1 MKKDKIKVALLG
13 MGTVGSGVY
22 EVIEHLQKENFVNK
36 VGAEVEV
43 KRVLV
48 RSPEK
53 YADKVAPHTLLT
65 TNWQDILADEEIDI
79 VIELMGG
86 IEPARTYLTEA
97 LRAGKNIVSANKD
110 LIAVHGQELEALAAE
125 MKRDFRYEASC
136 LGAIPIV
143 QPLKENL
150 AANHFSELVGIMNG
164 TTNYILTKMA
174 DAGLSFEE
182 ALAEATALGYA
193 EADPTADVEG
203 LDAGRKVAILAN
215 IAFHTPAVF
224 DDVHVEGI
232 TKISKLDMAYAESI
246 GCVIKLL
253 GIATKQ
259 DDGLCLRVHPAILA
273 KSHPLASVGGSFNAV
288 FVQGDAIDE
297 AMFYGRG
304 AGKLPTASAVVGDV
318 IDICR
323 DIICGCEGRIGDYTY
338 EHIPIK
344 PMSQMKSRFYV
355 RLRIPDRPRVL
366 GEIGMLFGDSGVS
379 IAQAMQKD
387 STNSED
393 AEFVIITHEVLEEK
407 FNEALAR
414 LTSADAVRQVENVIR
429 IYGGLPQ

>member
-1 MKKDKIKVALLG
+1 MEHSIIKVALLG

-22 EVIEHLQKENFVNK
+22 EVIEHLQKDNFIYK
-36 VGAEVEV
+36 VGADVQV
-43 KRVLV
+43 KYVLV

-53 YADKVAPHTLLT
+53 YASQVAAHTTLT
-65 TNWQDILADEEIDI
+65 TRWQDILSDDEVSV
-79 VIELMGG
+79 VIEVMGG

-110 LIAVHGQELEALAAE
+110 LIAVHGQELQALAAE

-143 QPLKENL
+143 QPLKENM
-150 AANHFSELVGIMNG
+150 AANHFTELVGIMNG
-164 TTNYILTKMA
+164 TTNYILTNMA
-174 DAGLSFEE
+174 EKGLSFEE

-232 TKISKLDMAYAESI
+232 TKISKLDMAYADSI
-246 GCVIKLL
+246 GCVVKLL

-273 KSHPLASVGGSFNAV
+273 KSHPLANVGGSFNAV

-323 DIICGCEGRIGDYTY
+323 DIVYGSEGRIGDYTY
-338 EHIPIK
+338 ERIPIK

-366 GEIGMLFGDSGVS
+366 GEVGMLFGDSGVS
-379 IAQAMQKD
+379 IAQAKQKN

-393 AEFVIITHEVLEEK
+393 AEFIIITHEVLEEK
-407 FNEALAR
+407 FNEALER
-414 LTSADAVRQVENVIR
+414 LNNTDSVRQVENVIR

>member
-1 MKKDKIKVALLG
+1 MGKETIKVALLG

-22 EVIEHLQKENFVNK
+22 EVIEKLQKDNFKHK
-36 VGAEVEV
+36 VGADVEV

-48 RSPEK
+48 RTPAK
-53 YADKVAPHTLLT
+53 YADKVMPHTILT
-65 TNWQDILADEEIDI
+65 TEWQDILNDDEISI

-110 LIAVHGQELEALAAE
+110 LIAVHGRELEALASE
-125 MKRDFRYEASC
+125 MKRDFRYEASA

-150 AANHFSELVGIMNG
+150 AANHFSEIVGIMNG
-164 TTNYILTKMA
+164 TTNYILTNMA
-174 DAGLSFEE
+174 EHGMSYED

-246 GCVIKLL
+246 GCVIKLI
-253 GIATKQ
+253 GIVSKEE
-259 DDGLCLRVHPAILA
+259 DGLSLSVHPAIIA

-323 DIICGCEGRIGDYTY
+323 DIVYGCEGRIGDYTY
-338 EHIPIK
+338 ENIPIK
-344 PMSQMKSRFYV
+344 PMSKMKSRFYV
-355 RLRIPDRPRVL
+355 RLCIPDRPGVL
-366 GEIGMLFGDSGVS
+366 GEVGMLFGDSGVS

-387 STNSED
+387 SSNSED

-414 LTSADAVRQVENVIR
+414 MENADSVRQVENVIR
-429 IYGGLPQ
+429 IYGRLPQ

>member
-1 MKKDKIKVALLG
+1 M
-13 MGTVGSGVY
+13 
-22 EVIEHLQKENFVNK
+22 
-36 VGAEVEV
+36 
-43 KRVLV
+43 
-48 RSPEK
+48 
-53 YADKVAPHTLLT
+53 
-65 TNWQDILADEEIDI
+65 
-79 VIELMGG
+79 
-86 IEPARTYLTEA
+86 
-97 LRAGKNIVSANKD
+97 
-110 LIAVHGQELEALAAE
+110 
-125 MKRDFRYEASC
+125 
-136 LGAIPIV
+136 
-143 QPLKENL
+143 
-150 AANHFSELVGIMNG
+150 
-164 TTNYILTKMA
+164 
-174 DAGLSFEE
+174 
-182 ALAEATALGYA
+182 
-193 EADPTADVEG
+193 EG

>member
-1 MKKDKIKVALLG
+1 MERSIIKVALLG

-22 EVIEHLQKENFVNK
+22 EVIEHLQKDNFIHK
-36 VGAEVEV
+36 VGAEVQI
-43 KRVLV
+43 KYVLV

-53 YADKVAPHTLLT
+53 YAGQVAAHTTLT
-65 TNWQDILADEEIDI
+65 TRWQDILADEEVSVI
-79 VIELMGG
+79 VEVMGG

-110 LIAVHGQELEALAAE
+110 LIAVHGQELQALAAE

-143 QPLKENL
+143 QPLKENM
-150 AANHFSELVGIMNG
+150 AANHFTELVGIMNG
-164 TTNYILTKMA
+164 TTNYILTNMA
-174 DAGLSFEE
+174 EKGLSFEE

-232 TKISKLDMAYAESI
+232 TKISKLDMAYADSI
-246 GCVIKLL
+246 GCVVKLL

-273 KSHPLASVGGSFNAV
+273 KSHPLANVGGSFNAV

-323 DIICGCEGRIGDYTY
+323 DIVYGSEGRIGDYTY
-338 EHIPIK
+338 ERIPIK

-366 GEIGMLFGDSGVS
+366 GEVGMLFGDSGVS
-379 IAQAMQKD
+379 IAQAKQKN

-393 AEFVIITHEVLEEK
+393 AEFIIITHEVLEEK
-407 FNEALAR
+407 FNEALER
-414 LTSADAVRQVENVIR
+414 LNNTDSVRQVENVIR

>member
-1 MKKDKIKVALLG
+1 MGKDTIKVALLG

-22 EVIEHLQKENFVNK
+22 EVIEKLQKDNFKHK
-36 VGAEVEV
+36 VGADVEV

-48 RSPEK
+48 RTPAK
-53 YADKVAPHTLLT
+53 YADKVMPHTTLT
-65 TNWQDILADEEIDI
+65 TEWQDILNDDEISI

-110 LIAVHGQELEALAAE
+110 LIAVHGRELEALAAE
-125 MKRDFRYEASC
+125 MKRDFRYEASA

-150 AANHFSELVGIMNG
+150 AANHFSEIVGIMNG
-164 TTNYILTKMA
+164 TTNYILTNMA
-174 DAGLSFEE
+174 EHGMSYED

-253 GIATKQ
+253 GIVSKEE
-259 DDGLCLRVHPAILA
+259 DGLSLSVHPAIIA

-323 DIICGCEGRIGDYTY
+323 DIVYGCEGRIGDYTY
-338 EHIPIK
+338 ENIPIK
-344 PMSQMKSRFYV
+344 PMSKMKSRFYV
-355 RLRIPDRPRVL
+355 RLCIPDRPGVL
-366 GEIGMLFGDSGVS
+366 GEVGMLFGDSGVS

-387 STNSED
+387 SSNSED

-414 LTSADAVRQVENVIR
+414 MENADSVRQVENVIR
-429 IYGGLPQ
+429 IYGRLPQ

>member
-1 MKKDKIKVALLG
+1 MEKQTIKVALLG

-22 EVIEHLQKENFVNK
+22 EVIEHLQKDNFIHK
-36 VGAEVEV
+36 VGAEVQV
-43 KRVLV
+43 KRILV

-53 YADKVAPHTLLT
+53 YADKVEPHTILT
-65 TNWQDILADEEIDI
+65 TDWQDILGDEEIDI
-79 VIELMGG
+79 VIEVMGG

-110 LIAVHGQELEALAAE
+110 LIAVHGQELQALAAE
-125 MKRDFRYEASC
+125 MKRDFRYEASA

-150 AANHFSELVGIMNG
+150 AANHFSEIVGIMNG
-164 TTNYILTKMA
+164 TTNYILTNMA
-174 DAGLSFEE
+174 EHGMSYED

-253 GIATKQ
+253 GIVSKQ
-259 DDGLCLRVHPAILA
+259 EDGLCLSVHPAIIA

-323 DIICGCEGRIGDYTY
+323 DIVYGCEGRIGDYTY
-338 EHIPIK
+338 ENIPIK
-344 PMSQMKSRFYV
+344 PMSKMKSRFYV
-355 RLRIPDRPRVL
+355 RLCIPDRPGVL
-366 GEIGMLFGDSGVS
+366 GEVGMLFGDSGVS

-407 FNEALAR
+407 FDEALAR
-414 LTSADAVRQVENVIR
+414 LNGADSVRQVENVIR

>member
-1 MKKDKIKVALLG
+1 M
-13 MGTVGSGVY
+13 SY
-22 EVIEHLQKENFVNK
+22 E
-36 VGAEVEV
+36 
-43 KRVLV
+43 
-48 RSPEK
+48 
-53 YADKVAPHTLLT
+53 D
-65 TNWQDILADEEIDI
+65 
-79 VIELMGG
+79 
-86 IEPARTYLTEA
+86 
-97 LRAGKNIVSANKD
+97 
-110 LIAVHGQELEALAAE
+110 
-125 MKRDFRYEASC
+125 
-136 LGAIPIV
+136 
-143 QPLKENL
+143 
-150 AANHFSELVGIMNG
+150 
-164 TTNYILTKMA
+164 
-174 DAGLSFEE
+174 

-215 IAFHTPAVF
+215 IAFHTPTTF

-259 DDGLCLRVHPAILA
+259 EDGLCLRVHPAILA

-323 DIICGCEGRIGDYTY
+323 DIVSGCEGRIGDYTY
-338 EHIPIK
+338 EDIPIK
-344 PMSQMKSRFYV
+344 PMSKMRSRFYV
-355 RLRIPDRPRVL
+355 RLCILDRPGVL
-366 GEIGMLFGDSGVS
+366 GEVGMLFGDSGVS

-387 STNSED
+387 SSNSED
-393 AEFVIITHEVLEEK
+393 AEFVIITHEVREEQ
-407 FNEALAR
+407 FDEALAR
-414 LTSADAVRQVENVIR
+414 LNSADSVRQVENVIR

>member
-1 MKKDKIKVALLG
+1 MKKETIQVALLG

-22 EVIEHLQKENFVNK
+22 EVIEKMQKDKFVHK
-36 VGAEVEV
+36 VGADVHV
-43 KRVLV
+43 KRILV

-53 YADKVAPHTLLT
+53 YADMVESHTILT
-65 TNWQDILADEEIDI
+65 TDWKDIVNDSEIDI
-79 VIELMGG
+79 VIEVMGG
-86 IEPARTYLTEA
+86 IEPARTYLMEA
-97 LRAGKNIVSANKD
+97 LAAGKNIVSANKD
-110 LIAVHGQELEALAAE
+110 LIAVHGQELQALAAK
-125 MKRDFRYEASC
+125 MKKDFRYEASA

-150 AANHFSELVGIMNG
+150 AANHFSEIVGIMNG
-164 TTNYILTKMA
+164 TTNFILTNMA
-174 DAGLSFEE
+174 EKGMGFEE

-193 EADPTADVEG
+193 EADPTADIEG

-232 TKISKLDMAYAESI
+232 TKISKMDMAYADSI
-246 GCVIKLL
+246 GCAIKLL
-253 GIATKQ
+253 GVVNKEE
-259 DDGLCLRVHPAILA
+259 DGLVLSVHPAFIA
-273 KSHPLASVGGSFNAV
+273 KNHPLASVGGSFNAV
-288 FVQGDAIDE
+288 FVKGDAVDE

-323 DIICGCEGRIGDYTY
+323 DIVYGCEGRIGDYTY
-338 EHIPIK
+338 ENIPIK
-344 PMSQMKSRFYV
+344 SIEKSYSRFYL
-355 RLRIPDRPRVL
+355 RLLIKDKPGVIAEV
-366 GEIGMLFGDSGVS
+366 GACFGNSDVS

-387 STNSED
+387 STHTDD
-393 AEFVIITHEVLEEK
+393 AEFIIITHEVLEEK
-407 FNEALAR
+407 FNQALAEV
-414 LTSADAVRQVENVIR
+414 SKSDSVRQIENVIR

>member
-174 DAGLSFEE
+174 NAGLSFEE

>member
-1 MKKDKIKVALLG
+1 MGKETIKVALLG

-22 EVIEHLQKENFVNK
+22 EVIEKLQKDNFKHK
-36 VGAEVEV
+36 VGADVEV

-48 RSPEK
+48 RTPAK
-53 YADKVAPHTLLT
+53 YADKVMPHTILT
-65 TNWQDILADEEIDI
+65 TEWQDILNDDEISI

-110 LIAVHGQELEALAAE
+110 LIAVNVRELEALASE
-125 MKRDFRYEASC
+125 MKRDFRYEASAR
-136 LGAIPIV
+136 GAIPIV

-150 AANHFSELVGIMNG
+150 AANHFSEIVGIMNG
-164 TTNYILTKMA
+164 TTNYILTNMA
-174 DAGLSFEE
+174 EHGMSYED

-253 GIATKQ
+253 GIVSKEE
-259 DDGLCLRVHPAILA
+259 DGLSLSVHPAIIA

-323 DIICGCEGRIGDYTY
+323 DIVYGCEGRIGDYTY
-338 EHIPIK
+338 ENIPIK
-344 PMSQMKSRFYV
+344 PMSKMKSRFYV
-355 RLRIPDRPRVL
+355 RLCIPDRPGVL
-366 GEIGMLFGDSGVS
+366 GEVGMLFGDSGVS

-387 STNSED
+387 SSNSED

-414 LTSADAVRQVENVIR
+414 MENADSVRQVENVIR
-429 IYGGLPQ
+429 IYGRLPQ

>member
-1 MKKDKIKVALLG
+1 MDKQTIKVALLG

-22 EVIEHLQKENFVNK
+22 EVIEHLQKDNFIHK
-36 VGAEVEV
+36 VGAEVQV
-43 KRVLV
+43 KRILV

-53 YADKVAPHTLLT
+53 YVDKVEPHTILT
-65 TNWQDILADEEIDI
+65 TDWQDILGDEEIDI
-79 VIELMGG
+79 VIEVMGG

-110 LIAVHGQELEALAAE
+110 LIAVHGQELQALAAE
-125 MKRDFRYEASC
+125 MKRDFRYEASA

-150 AANHFSELVGIMNG
+150 AANHFSEIVGIMNG
-164 TTNYILTKMA
+164 TTNYILTNMA
-174 DAGLSFEE
+174 EHGMSYED

-253 GIATKQ
+253 GIVSKQ
-259 DDGLCLRVHPAILA
+259 DDGLCLSVHPAIIA

-323 DIICGCEGRIGDYTY
+323 DIVYGCEGRIGDYTY
-338 EHIPIK
+338 ENIPIK
-344 PMSQMKSRFYV
+344 PMSKMKSRFYV
-355 RLRIPDRPRVL
+355 RLCIPDRPGVL
-366 GEIGMLFGDSGVS
+366 GEVGMLFGDSGVS

-407 FNEALAR
+407 FDEALAR
-414 LTSADAVRQVENVIR
+414 LNGADSVRQVENVIR

>member
-1 MKKDKIKVALLG
+1 MEKQTIKVALLG

-22 EVIEHLQKENFVNK
+22 EVIEHLQKDNFIHK
-36 VGAEVEV
+36 VGAEVQV
-43 KRVLV
+43 KRILV

-53 YADKVAPHTLLT
+53 YADKVDPHTILT
-65 TNWQDILADEEIDI
+65 ADWQDILGDEDIDI
-79 VIELMGG
+79 VIEVMGG

-110 LIAVHGQELEALAAE
+110 LIAVHGQELQALAAE
-125 MKRDFRYEASC
+125 MKRDFRYEASA

-150 AANHFSELVGIMNG
+150 AANHFSEIVGIMNG
-164 TTNYILTKMA
+164 TTNYILTNMA
-174 DAGLSFEE
+174 EHGMSYED

-253 GIATKQ
+253 GIVSKQ
-259 DDGLCLRVHPAILA
+259 EDGLCLSVHPAIIA

-323 DIICGCEGRIGDYTY
+323 DIVYGCEGRIGDYTY
-338 EHIPIK
+338 ENIPIK
-344 PMSQMKSRFYV
+344 PMSKMKSRFYV
-355 RLRIPDRPRVL
+355 RLCIPDRPGVL
-366 GEIGMLFGDSGVS
+366 GEVGMLFGDSGVS

-407 FNEALAR
+407 FDEALAR
-414 LTSADAVRQVENVIR
+414 LNGADSVRQVENVIR

>member
-1 MKKDKIKVALLG
+1 MGKDCIKVALLG

-22 EVIEHLQKENFVNK
+22 EVIEKLQKGKFINS
-36 VGAEVEV
+36 VGADVQV

-53 YADKVAPHTLLT
+53 YQDMVAPHTILT
-65 TNWQDILADEEIDI
+65 TDWQDVLNDEEIAV
-79 VIELMGG
+79 VIEVMGG
-86 IEPARTYLTEA
+86 IEPAYTYIKDA

-110 LIAVHGQELEALAAE
+110 LIAVHGQELQALAAE
-125 MKRDFRYEASC
+125 MKRDFRYEASA

-150 AANHFSELVGIMNG
+150 AANQFTEIVGIMNG
-164 TTNYILTKMA
+164 TTNYILSNMA
-174 DAGLSFEE
+174 DHGQSYEE

-215 IAFHTPAVF
+215 VAFHTPAVF

-253 GIATKQ
+253 GIVTKQ
-259 DDGLCLRVHPAILA
+259 EDGLCLRVHPAILS
-273 KSHPLASVGGSFNAV
+273 KSHPLASVSGSFNAV
-288 FVQGDAIDE
+288 FVKGDAVDE

-323 DIICGCEGRIGDYTY
+323 DIVYGCEGRIGDYTY
-338 EHIPIK
+338 DNIPIK
-344 PMSQMKSRFYV
+344 PMSTLESRFYV
-355 RLRIPDRPRVL
+355 RLRIPERPGVL
-366 GEIGMLFGDSGVS
+366 GEVGMLFGDSGVS

-387 STNSED
+387 STNSQD
-393 AEFVIITHEVLEEK
+393 AEFVIITHKVREEK

-414 LTSADAVRQVENVIR
+414 LQTSDSVRQVENVIR
-429 IYGGLPQ
+429 IYGGTPQ

>member
-1 MKKDKIKVALLG
+1 MDKQTIKVALLG

-22 EVIEHLQKENFVNK
+22 EVIEHLQKDNFIHK
-36 VGAEVEV
+36 VGAEVQV
-43 KRVLV
+43 KRILV
-48 RSPEK
+48 RSLEK
-53 YADKVAPHTLLT
+53 YADKVEPHTILT
-65 TNWQDILADEEIDI
+65 ADWQDILGDEEIDI
-79 VIELMGG
+79 VIEVMGG

-110 LIAVHGQELEALAAE
+110 LIAVHGQELQALAAE
-125 MKRDFRYEASC
+125 MKRDFRYEASA

-150 AANHFSELVGIMNG
+150 AANHFSEIVGIMNG
-164 TTNYILTKMA
+164 TTNYILTNMA
-174 DAGLSFEE
+174 EHGMSYED

-253 GIATKQ
+253 GIVSKQ
-259 DDGLCLRVHPAILA
+259 EDGLCLSVHPAIIA

-323 DIICGCEGRIGDYTY
+323 DIVYGCEGRIGDYTY
-338 EHIPIK
+338 ENIPIK
-344 PMSQMKSRFYV
+344 PMSKMKSRFYV
-355 RLRIPDRPRVL
+355 RLCIPDRPGVL
-366 GEIGMLFGDSGVS
+366 GEVGMLFGDSGVS

-407 FNEALAR
+407 FDEALAR
-414 LTSADAVRQVENVIR
+414 LNGADSVRQVENVIR

>member
-1 MKKDKIKVALLG
+1 MKNVSIALLG
-13 MGTVGSGVY
+13 CGTVGKGV
-22 EVIEHLQKENFVNK
+22 VDLLAMNGPLIEEQLNTKINI
-36 VGAEVEV
+36 
-43 KRVLV
+43 KRVLI
-48 RSPEK
+48 RDLNKYEK
-53 YADKVAPHTLLT
+53 MEDLPDSIQLT
-65 TNWQDILADEEIDI
+65 TDFNDIINDDEIDI
-79 VIELMGG
+79 VVEVMGSADFAKDCIEQCF
-86 IEPARTYLTEA
+86 
-97 LRAGKNIVSANKD
+97 LRGKSVISANKD
-110 LIAVHGQELEALAAE
+110 LIADYGIPLLKLSQQHNV
-125 MKRDFRYEASC
+125 DFQFEASVA
-136 LGAIPIV
+136 GGIPIV
-143 QPLKENL
+143 RPMYSSLNSNRIE
-150 AANHFSELVGIMNG
+150 EIIGIMNG
-164 TTNYILTKMA
+164 TTNYILTNMA
-174 DAGLSFEE
+174 EHGMSYED

-253 GIATKQ
+253 GIVSKEE
-259 DDGLCLRVHPAILA
+259 DGLSLSVHPAIIA

-323 DIICGCEGRIGDYTY
+323 DIVYGCEGRIGDYTY
-338 EHIPIK
+338 ENIPIK
-344 PMSQMKSRFYV
+344 PMSKMKSRFYV
-355 RLRIPDRPRVL
+355 RLCIPDRPGVL
-366 GEIGMLFGDSGVS
+366 GEVGMLFGDSGVS

-387 STNSED
+387 SSNSED

-414 LTSADAVRQVENVIR
+414 MENADSVRQVENVIR
-429 IYGGLPQ
+429 IYGRLPQ

>member
-1 MKKDKIKVALLG
+1 MEKQTIKVALLG

-22 EVIEHLQKENFVNK
+22 EVIEHLQKDNFIHK
-36 VGAEVEV
+36 VGAEVQV
-43 KRVLV
+43 KRILV

-53 YADKVAPHTLLT
+53 YADKVEPHTILT
-65 TNWQDILADEEIDI
+65 TDWQDILGDEEIDI
-79 VIELMGG
+79 VIEVMGG

-110 LIAVHGQELEALAAE
+110 LIAVHGQELQALAAE
-125 MKRDFRYEASC
+125 MKRDFRYEASA

-150 AANHFSELVGIMNG
+150 AANHFSEIVGIMNG
-164 TTNYILTKMA
+164 TTNYILTNMA
-174 DAGLSFEE
+174 EQGMSYED

-253 GIATKQ
+253 GIVSKQ
-259 DDGLCLRVHPAILA
+259 EDGLCLSVHPAIIA

-323 DIICGCEGRIGDYTY
+323 DIVYGCEGRIGDYTY
-338 EHIPIK
+338 ENIPIK
-344 PMSQMKSRFYV
+344 PMSKMKSRFYV
-355 RLRIPDRPRVL
+355 RLCIPDRPGVL
-366 GEIGMLFGDSGVS
+366 GEVGMLFGDSGVS

-407 FNEALAR
+407 FDEALAR
-414 LTSADAVRQVENVIR
+414 LNGADSVRQVENVIR

>member
-1 MKKDKIKVALLG
+1 MGKETIKVALLG

-22 EVIEHLQKENFVNK
+22 EVIEKLQKDNFKHK
-36 VGAEVEV
+36 VGADVEV

-48 RSPEK
+48 RTPAK
-53 YADKVAPHTLLT
+53 YADKVLPHTILT
-65 TNWQDILADEEIDI
+65 TEWQDILNDDEISI

-110 LIAVHGQELEALAAE
+110 LIAVHGRELEALAAE
-125 MKRDFRYEASC
+125 MKRDFRYEASA

-150 AANHFSELVGIMNG
+150 AANHFSEIVGIMNG
-164 TTNYILTKMA
+164 TTNYILTNMA
-174 DAGLSFEE
+174 EHGMSYED

-253 GIATKQ
+253 GIVSKEA
-259 DDGLCLRVHPAILA
+259 DGLSLSVHPAIIA

-323 DIICGCEGRIGDYTY
+323 DIVYGCEGRIGDYTY
-338 EHIPIK
+338 ENIPIK
-344 PMSQMKSRFYV
+344 PMSKMKSRFYV
-355 RLRIPDRPRVL
+355 RLCIPDRPGVL
-366 GEIGMLFGDSGVS
+366 GEVGMLFGDSGVS

-387 STNSED
+387 SSDSED

-414 LTSADAVRQVENVIR
+414 MENADSVRQVENVIR
-429 IYGGLPQ
+429 IYGRLPQ

>member
-1 MKKDKIKVALLG
+1 MDKQTIKVALLG

-22 EVIEHLQKENFVNK
+22 EVIEHLQKDNFIHK
-36 VGAEVEV
+36 VGAEVQV
-43 KRVLV
+43 KRILV

-53 YADKVAPHTLLT
+53 YVDKVEPHTILT
-65 TNWQDILADEEIDI
+65 TDWQDILGDEEIDI
-79 VIELMGG
+79 VIEVMGG

-110 LIAVHGQELEALAAE
+110 LIAVHGQELQALAAE
-125 MKRDFRYEASC
+125 MKRDFRYEASA

-150 AANHFSELVGIMNG
+150 AANHFSEIVGIMNG
-164 TTNYILTKMA
+164 TTNYILTNMA
-174 DAGLSFEE
+174 EHGMSYEDE
-182 ALAEATALGYA
+182 LAEATALGYA

-253 GIATKQ
+253 GIVSKQ
-259 DDGLCLRVHPAILA
+259 EDGLCLSVHPAIIA

-323 DIICGCEGRIGDYTY
+323 DIVYGCEGRIGDYTY
-338 EHIPIK
+338 ENIPIK
-344 PMSQMKSRFYV
+344 PMSKMKSRFYV
-355 RLRIPDRPRVL
+355 RLCIPDRPGVL
-366 GEIGMLFGDSGVS
+366 GEVGMLFGDSGVS

-407 FNEALAR
+407 FDEALAR
-414 LTSADAVRQVENVIR
+414 LNGAGSVRQVENVIR

>member
-1 MKKDKIKVALLG
+1 MEKQTIKVDLLG

-22 EVIEHLQKENFVNK
+22 EVIEHLQKDNFIHK
-36 VGAEVEV
+36 VGAEVQV
-43 KRVLV
+43 KRILV

-53 YADKVAPHTLLT
+53 YADKVEPHTILT
-65 TNWQDILADEEIDI
+65 TDWQDILGDEEIDI
-79 VIELMGG
+79 VIEVMGG

-110 LIAVHGQELEALAAE
+110 LIAVHGQELQALAAE
-125 MKRDFRYEASC
+125 MKRDFRYEASA

-150 AANHFSELVGIMNG
+150 AANHFSEIVGIMNG
-164 TTNYILTKMA
+164 TTNYILTNMA
-174 DAGLSFEE
+174 EQGMSYED

-253 GIATKQ
+253 GIVSKQ
-259 DDGLCLRVHPAILA
+259 EDGLCLSVHPAIIA

-323 DIICGCEGRIGDYTY
+323 DIVYGCEGRIGDYTY
-338 EHIPIK
+338 ENIPIK
-344 PMSQMKSRFYV
+344 PMSKMKSRFYV
-355 RLRIPDRPRVL
+355 RLCIPDRPGVL
-366 GEIGMLFGDSGVS
+366 GEVGMLFGDSGVS

-407 FNEALAR
+407 FDEALAR
-414 LTSADAVRQVENVIR
+414 LNGADSVRQVENVIR

>member
-22 EVIEHLQKENFVNK
+22 EVIERLQKENFVNK

-53 YADKVAPHTLLT
+53 YAGKVAPHTLLT

-150 AANHFSELVGIMNG
+150 AANHFGELVGIMNG

-288 FVQGDAIDE
+288 FVQGDVIDE

>member
-1 MKKDKIKVALLG
+1 MEKQTIKVALLG

-22 EVIEHLQKENFVNK
+22 EVIEHLQKDNFIHK
-36 VGAEVEV
+36 VGAEVQV
-43 KRVLV
+43 KRILV

-53 YADKVAPHTLLT
+53 YADKVEPHTILT
-65 TNWQDILADEEIDI
+65 TDWQDILGDEDIDI
-79 VIELMGG
+79 VIEVMGG

-110 LIAVHGQELEALAAE
+110 LIAVHGQELQALAAE
-125 MKRDFRYEASC
+125 MKRDFRYEASA

-150 AANHFSELVGIMNG
+150 AANHFSEIVGIMNG
-164 TTNYILTKMA
+164 TTNYILTNMA
-174 DAGLSFEE
+174 EHGMSYED

-253 GIATKQ
+253 GIVSKEE
-259 DDGLCLRVHPAILA
+259 DGLSLSVHPAIIA

-323 DIICGCEGRIGDYTY
+323 DIVYGCEGRIGDYTY
-338 EHIPIK
+338 ENIPIK
-344 PMSQMKSRFYV
+344 PMSKMKSRFYV
-355 RLRIPDRPRVL
+355 RLCIPDRPGVL
-366 GEIGMLFGDSGVS
+366 GEVGMLFGDSGVS

-387 STNSED
+387 SSNSED

-414 LTSADAVRQVENVIR
+414 MENADSVRQVENVIR
-429 IYGGLPQ
+429 IYGRLPQ

>member
-1 MKKDKIKVALLG
+1 MKKETIQVALLG

-22 EVIEHLQKENFVNK
+22 EVIEKLQKGNFVHK
-36 VGAEVEV
+36 VGADVHV
-43 KRVLV
+43 KRILV
-48 RSPEK
+48 RSPQK
-53 YADKVAPHTLLT
+53 YVDMVEPHTILT
-65 TNWQDILADEEIDI
+65 TDWQDIVNDEDIDV
-79 VIELMGG
+79 VIEVMGG

-110 LIAVHGQELEALAAE
+110 LIAVHGQELQALAAE
-125 MKRDFRYEASC
+125 MKKDFRYEASA

-150 AANHFSELVGIMNG
+150 SANHFSEIVGIMNG
-164 TTNYILTKMA
+164 TTNFILSNMA
-174 DAGLSFEE
+174 ERGMGFEE
-182 ALAEATALGYA
+182 ALAEATRLGYA
-193 EADPTADVEG
+193 EADPTADIEG

-232 TKISKLDMAYAESI
+232 TKISKMDMAYADSI
-246 GCVIKLL
+246 GCAIKLL
-253 GIATKQ
+253 GIVSKQ
-259 DDGLCLRVHPAILA
+259 EDGLVLSVHPAFIA
-273 KSHPLASVGGSFNAV
+273 KSHPLASVSGSFNAV
-288 FVQGDAIDE
+288 FVKGDAVDE

-323 DIICGCEGRIGDYTY
+323 DIVYGCEGRIGDYTY
-338 EHIPIK
+338 ERIPIK
-344 PMSQMKSRFYV
+344 SVEKACSRFYV
-355 RLRIPDRPRVL
+355 RLLINDHPGVL
-366 GEIGMLFGDSGVS
+366 AEVGACFGNSDVS

-387 STNSED
+387 STHTD
-393 AEFVIITHEVLEEK
+393 GAEFIIITHEVLEEK
-407 FNEALAR
+407 FNKALAEI
-414 LTSADAVRQVENVIR
+414 TKSESVRQVENVIR

>member
-1 MKKDKIKVALLG
+1 MDKQTIKVALLG

-22 EVIEHLQKENFVNK
+22 EVIEHLQKDNFIHK
-36 VGAEVEV
+36 VGAEVQV
-43 KRVLV
+43 KRILV
-48 RSPEK
+48 RSLEK
-53 YADKVAPHTLLT
+53 YVDKVEPHTILT
-65 TNWQDILADEEIDI
+65 TDWQDILGDEEIDI
-79 VIELMGG
+79 VIEVMGG

-110 LIAVHGQELEALAAE
+110 LIAVHGQELQALAAE
-125 MKRDFRYEASC
+125 MKRDFRYEASA

-150 AANHFSELVGIMNG
+150 AANHFSEIVGIMNG
-164 TTNYILTKMA
+164 TTNYILTNMA
-174 DAGLSFEE
+174 EHGMSYED

-253 GIATKQ
+253 GIVSKQ
-259 DDGLCLRVHPAILA
+259 EDGLCLSVHPAIIA

-323 DIICGCEGRIGDYTY
+323 DIVYGCEGRIGDYTY
-338 EHIPIK
+338 ENIPIK
-344 PMSQMKSRFYV
+344 PMSKMKSRFYV
-355 RLRIPDRPRVL
+355 RLCIPDRPGVL
-366 GEIGMLFGDSGVS
+366 GEVGMLFGDSGVS

-407 FNEALAR
+407 FDEALAR
-414 LTSADAVRQVENVIR
+414 LNGADSVRQVENVIR

>member
-1 MKKDKIKVALLG
+1 MENNCIKVALLG

-22 EVIEHLQKENFVNK
+22 EVIENLQKNNFINS
-36 VGAEVEV
+36 VGADVQI

-48 RSPEK
+48 RSPKK
-53 YADKVAPHTLLT
+53 YEDIVAPHTILT
-65 TNWQDILADEEIDI
+65 TDWQDILNDDEIAI
-79 VIELMGG
+79 VIEVMGG
-86 IEPARTYLTEA
+86 IEPAYTYIKEA
-97 LRAGKNIVSANKD
+97 LNAGKNIVSANKD
-110 LIAVHGQELEALAAE
+110 LIAVHGQELQTLAAK
-125 MKRDFRYEASC
+125 MKRDFRYEASA

-150 AANHFSELVGIMNG
+150 AANHFTEIVGIMNG
-164 TTNYILTKMA
+164 TTNYILTNMA
-174 DAGLSFEE
+174 ENGQSYEE

-193 EADPTADVEG
+193 EADPTADVQG

-215 IAFHTPAVF
+215 LAFHTPAVF

-253 GIATKQ
+253 GIVSKQ
-259 DDGLCLRVHPAILA
+259 EEGLCLRVHPAILA

-288 FVQGDAIDE
+288 FVTGDAVDE

-323 DIICGCEGRIGDYTY
+323 DIVYGCEGRIGDYTY
-338 EHIPIK
+338 NNIPII
-344 PMSQMKSRFYV
+344 PLSDMSSRFYV
-355 RLRIPDRPRVL
+355 RLRIPDRSGVL
-366 GEIGMLFGDSGVS
+366 GDVGLLFGDSGVS
-379 IAQAMQKD
+379 IAQALQKD
-387 STNSED
+387 STDLRD
-393 AEFVIITHEVLEEK
+393 AEFVIITHKVREEQ

-414 LTSADAVRQVENVIR
+414 LKNSDSVHQIENVIR
-429 IYGGLPQ
+429 IYGRLPQ

>member
-1 MKKDKIKVALLG
+1 MKKESIQVALLG

-22 EVIEHLQKENFVNK
+22 EVIEKLQKNTLVHK
-36 VGAEVEV
+36 VGADVHV
-43 KRVLV
+43 KRILV

-53 YADKVAPHTLLT
+53 YADMVEPHTILT
-65 TNWQDILADEEIDI
+65 TDWKDIVNDSDIDI
-79 VIELMGG
+79 VIEVMGG
-86 IEPARTYLTEA
+86 IEPARTYLMEA
-97 LRAGKNIVSANKD
+97 LAAGKNIVSANKD
-110 LIAVHGQELEALAAE
+110 LIAVHGQELQALAAK
-125 MKRDFRYEASC
+125 MKKDFRYEASA

-150 AANHFSELVGIMNG
+150 AANHFFEIVGIMNG
-164 TTNYILTKMA
+164 TTNFILSNMA
-174 DAGLSFEE
+174 EKDMGFEE

-193 EADPTADVEG
+193 EADPTADIEG

-232 TKISKLDMAYAESI
+232 TKISKMDMAYADSI
-246 GCVIKLL
+246 GCAIKLL
-253 GIATKQ
+253 GIVNKE
-259 DDGLCLRVHPAILA
+259 DDGLVLSVHPAFIA
-273 KSHPLASVGGSFNAV
+273 KNHPLASVSGSFNAV
-288 FVQGDAIDE
+288 FVKGDAVDE

-323 DIICGCEGRIGDYTY
+323 DIVYGCEGRIGDYTY
-338 EHIPIK
+338 ENIPIK
-344 PMSQMKSRFYV
+344 SIEKSYSRFYV
-355 RLRIPDRPRVL
+355 RLLIKDHPGVL
-366 GEIGMLFGDSGVS
+366 AEVGACFGNSDVS

-387 STNSED
+387 STHTDD
-393 AEFVIITHEVLEEK
+393 AEFIIITHEVLEEK
-407 FNEALAR
+407 FNRALAEI
-414 LTSADAVRQVENVIR
+414 SKSDSVRQVENVIR

>member
-1 MKKDKIKVALLG
+1 MKKEVIKVALLG

-22 EVIEHLQKENFVNK
+22 EVIEKLQKDNFIDK
-36 VGAEVEV
+36 VGADVQV

-53 YADKVAPHTLLT
+53 YADQVAPHTILT
-65 TNWQDILADEEIDI
+65 TNWQDILEDDEISV
-79 VIELMGG
+79 VIEVMGG

-110 LIAVHGQELEALAAE
+110 LIAVHGQELQSLAAE

-143 QPLKENL
+143 QPLKENM

-164 TTNYILTKMA
+164 TTNFILTSMA
-174 DAGLSFEE
+174 ENGLGFEE
-182 ALAEATALGYA
+182 ALAQATALGYA
-193 EADPTADVEG
+193 EADPTADIEG

-232 TKISKLDMAYAESI
+232 TKISKLDMEYAESI
-246 GCVIKLL
+246 HCVIKLL
-253 GIATKQ
+253 GIASKQ
-259 DDGLCLRVHPAILA
+259 DDGLCLRVHPAIIA
-273 KSHPLASVGGSFNAV
+273 KTHPLATVGGSFNAV
-288 FVQGDAIDE
+288 FVKGDAIDE

-323 DIICGCEGRIGDYTY
+323 DIVYGCEGRIGDYTY
-338 EHIPIK
+338 ENIPVK
-344 PMSQMKSRFYV
+344 PMSKLRSRFYV
-355 RLRIPDRPRVL
+355 RLCIPDRPGVL
-366 GEIGMLFGDSGVS
+366 GEVGMLFGDSGVS

-387 STNSED
+387 STNSKD

-407 FNEALAR
+407 FLEALDR
-414 LTSADAVRQVENVIR
+414 LKNADSVRQVENVIR

>member
-1 MKKDKIKVALLG
+1 MEKETIKVALLG

-22 EVIEHLQKENFVNK
+22 EVIEKLQKDNFKHK
-36 VGAEVEV
+36 VGADVEV

-48 RSPEK
+48 RTPAK
-53 YADKVAPHTLLT
+53 YADKVMPHTILT
-65 TNWQDILADEEIDI
+65 TEWQDILNDDEISI

-110 LIAVHGQELEALAAE
+110 LIAVYGRELEALASE
-125 MKRDFRYEASC
+125 MKRDFRYEASA

-150 AANHFSELVGIMNG
+150 AANHFSEIVGIMNG
-164 TTNYILTKMA
+164 TTNYILTNMA
-174 DAGLSFEE
+174 EHGMSYED

-215 IAFHTPAVF
+215 IAFHTPAAF

-253 GIATKQ
+253 GIVSKEE
-259 DDGLCLRVHPAILA
+259 DGLSLSVHPAIIA

-323 DIICGCEGRIGDYTY
+323 DIVYGCEGRIGDYTY
-338 EHIPIK
+338 ENIPIK
-344 PMSQMKSRFYV
+344 PMSKMKSRFYV
-355 RLRIPDRPRVL
+355 RLCIPDRPGVL
-366 GEIGMLFGDSGVS
+366 GEVGMLFGDSGVS

-387 STNSED
+387 SSNSED

-414 LTSADAVRQVENVIR
+414 MENADSVRQVENVIR
-429 IYGGLPQ
+429 IYGRLPQ

>member
-1 MKKDKIKVALLG
+1 MEKQTIKVALLG

-22 EVIEHLQKENFVNK
+22 EVIEHLQKDNFIHK
-36 VGAEVEV
+36 VGAEVQV
-43 KRVLV
+43 KRILV
-48 RSPEK
+48 RSLEK
-53 YADKVAPHTLLT
+53 YADKVEPHTILT
-65 TNWQDILADEEIDI
+65 TDWQDILGDEEIDI
-79 VIELMGG
+79 VIEVMGG

-110 LIAVHGQELEALAAE
+110 LIAVHGQELQALAAE
-125 MKRDFRYEASC
+125 MKRDFRYEASA

-150 AANHFSELVGIMNG
+150 AANHFSEIVGIMNG
-164 TTNYILTKMA
+164 TTNYILTNMA
-174 DAGLSFEE
+174 EQGMSYED

-253 GIATKQ
+253 GIVSKQ
-259 DDGLCLRVHPAILA
+259 EDGLCLSVHPAIIA

-323 DIICGCEGRIGDYTY
+323 DIVYGCEGRIGDYTY
-338 EHIPIK
+338 ENIPIK
-344 PMSQMKSRFYV
+344 PMSKMKSRFYV
-355 RLRIPDRPRVL
+355 RLCIPDRPGVL
-366 GEIGMLFGDSGVS
+366 GEVGMLFGDSGVS
-379 IAQAMQKD
+379 IAQALQKD

-407 FNEALAR
+407 FDEALAR
-414 LTSADAVRQVENVIR
+414 LNGADSVRQVENVIR

>member
-1 MKKDKIKVALLG
+1 
-13 MGTVGSGVY
+13 
-22 EVIEHLQKENFVNK
+22 
-36 VGAEVEV
+36 
-43 KRVLV
+43 
-48 RSPEK
+48 
-53 YADKVAPHTLLT
+53 
-65 TNWQDILADEEIDI
+65 
-79 VIELMGG
+79 
-86 IEPARTYLTEA
+86 
-97 LRAGKNIVSANKD
+97 
-110 LIAVHGQELEALAAE
+110 
-125 MKRDFRYEASC
+125 
-136 LGAIPIV
+136 
-143 QPLKENL
+143 
-150 AANHFSELVGIMNG
+150 MNG
-164 TTNYILTKMA
+164 TTNYILTNMA
-174 DAGLSFEE
+174 EHGMSYED

-253 GIATKQ
+253 GIVSKEE
-259 DDGLCLRVHPAILA
+259 DGLSLSVHPALIA

-323 DIICGCEGRIGDYTY
+323 DIVYGCEGRIGDYTY
-338 EHIPIK
+338 ENIPIK
-344 PMSQMKSRFYV
+344 PMSKMKSRFYV
-355 RLRIPDRPRVL
+355 RLCIPDRPGVL
-366 GEIGMLFGDSGVS
+366 GEVGMLFGDSGVS

-387 STNSED
+387 SSNSED

-414 LTSADAVRQVENVIR
+414 MENADSVRQVENVIR
-429 IYGGLPQ
+429 IYGRLPQ

>member
-1 MKKDKIKVALLG
+1 MGKETIKVALLG

-22 EVIEHLQKENFVNK
+22 EVIEKLQKDNFKHK
-36 VGAEVEV
+36 VGADVEV

-48 RSPEK
+48 RTPAK
-53 YADKVAPHTLLT
+53 YADKVMPHTTLT
-65 TNWQDILADEEIDI
+65 TEWQDILNDDEISI

-110 LIAVHGQELEALAAE
+110 LIAVHGRELEALAAE
-125 MKRDFRYEASC
+125 MKRDFRYEASA

-150 AANHFSELVGIMNG
+150 AANHFSEIVGIMNG
-164 TTNYILTKMA
+164 TTNYILTNMA
-174 DAGLSFEE
+174 EHGMSYED

-253 GIATKQ
+253 GIVSKEE
-259 DDGLCLRVHPAILA
+259 DGLSLSVHPAIIA

-323 DIICGCEGRIGDYTY
+323 DIVYGCEGRIGDYTY
-338 EHIPIK
+338 ENIPIK
-344 PMSQMKSRFYV
+344 PMSKMKSRFYV
-355 RLRIPDRPRVL
+355 RLCIPDRPGVL
-366 GEIGMLFGDSGVS
+366 GEVGMLFGDSGVS

-387 STNSED
+387 SSNSED

-414 LTSADAVRQVENVIR
+414 MENADSVRQVENVIR
-429 IYGGLPQ
+429 IYGRLPQ

>member
-1 MKKDKIKVALLG
+1 MDKQTIKVALLG

-22 EVIEHLQKENFVNK
+22 EVIEHLQKDNFIHK
-36 VGAEVEV
+36 VGAEVQV
-43 KRVLV
+43 KRILV

-53 YADKVAPHTLLT
+53 YVDKVEPHTILT
-65 TNWQDILADEEIDI
+65 TDWQDILGDEEIDI
-79 VIELMGG
+79 VIEVMGG

-110 LIAVHGQELEALAAE
+110 LIAVHGQELQALAAE
-125 MKRDFRYEASC
+125 MKRDFRYEASA

-150 AANHFSELVGIMNG
+150 AANHFSEIVGIMNG
-164 TTNYILTKMA
+164 TTNYILTNMA
-174 DAGLSFEE
+174 EHGMSYED

-253 GIATKQ
+253 GIVSKQ
-259 DDGLCLRVHPAILA
+259 EDGLCLSVHPAIIA

-323 DIICGCEGRIGDYTY
+323 DIVYGCEGRIGDYTY
-338 EHIPIK
+338 ENIPIK
-344 PMSQMKSRFYV
+344 PMSKMKSRFYV
-355 RLRIPDRPRVL
+355 RLCIPDRPGVL
-366 GEIGMLFGDSGVS
+366 GEVGMLFGDSGVS

-407 FNEALAR
+407 FDEALAR
-414 LTSADAVRQVENVIR
+414 LNGADSVRQVENVIR